1 MTTVADSALVATS
14 IEAVDSTALLNQI
27 LNKSANGVSNIT
39 GVVIGRFDGY
49 NAHGKPIVSV
59 EQLGL
64 NAIVT
69 RTTINL
75 INVPPGSE
83 VALAFVMGDLTQA
96 LILASLLYDSGKQ
109 ETPSIPMP
117 AVEAQQH
124 INEVEATE
132 ILVDGERVVFQAEHE
147 IELRCGEAAIILSC
161 DGRIELR
168 GTYITSKASATQRIL
183 GGSVN
188 IN

>member
-1 MTTVADSALVATS
+1 M
-14 IEAVDSTALLNQI
+14 
-27 LNKSANGVSNIT
+27 
-39 GVVIGRFDGY
+39 
-49 NAHGKPIVSV
+49 
-59 EQLGL
+59 
-64 NAIVT
+64 
-69 RTTINL
+69 
-75 INVPPGSE
+75 
-83 VALAFVMGDLTQA
+83 
-96 LILASLLYDSGKQ
+96 
-109 ETPSIPMP
+109 PMP

-147 IELRCGEAAIILSC
+147 IELRCGDAAIILSC